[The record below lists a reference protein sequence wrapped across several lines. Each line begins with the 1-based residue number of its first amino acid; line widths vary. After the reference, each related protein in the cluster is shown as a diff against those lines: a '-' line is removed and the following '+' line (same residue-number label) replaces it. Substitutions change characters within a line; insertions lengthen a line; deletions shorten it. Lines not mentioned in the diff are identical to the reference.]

1 MRIRPLLLSLAV
13 AAAALS
19 CGGSKETP
27 TSPPPPSNEP
37 VVTTVGV
44 QIPLAQLEV
53 TSTEVLT
60 ADVRDQTGTPLAGKT
75 ATWKSFSTEI
85 ATIDA
90 SGILTGVSL
99 GTATITATVDG
110 RIGSVTVTII
120 PLRVASVAIT
130 PPTAPIFPGQ
140 AVPMAA
146 TLADRNGAVLTGR
159 TIVWKSSDTH
169 VATIDAAGTLNAQNG
184 GTTTIT
190 ATSEAVSGSLTVVVS
205 PPAGTTVPTI
215 TGIAPAVLR
224 PGAAA
229 TITGADF
236 IPSPLGTLVSVAG
249 VSATV
254 MAATTTQLTVL
265 LPAAGLPCLG
275 GQSATVSVSTI
286 AGTGTFAQPLNTATP
301 RTLAVGAS
309 FMATAGPTL
318 GCNELLAGGTY
329 VVSVFNAGTVLTA
342 NASFELRG
350 GAGGSAVAALVPSDV
365 LRATRI
371 VAAPIRSRTPI
382 DPAVAAA
389 AHEHLLRLE
398 HDLALIRELGPAR
411 NYRSAPRT
419 GATPGLSP
427 ASPSFALAPVPLS
440 VGQTATVNFNY
451 NGCSAGVSPVI
462 TARVVYVGP
471 KAIVLEDNAGPLAG
485 KIDADMIALAQ
496 EFETVSFPLL
506 LNFGDPLA
514 YDAHTDANGRIIMMF
529 TPKVNQAAANILGF
543 VQSCDLYPPT
553 AATNVSA
560 SNQAEIF
567 YARAV
572 TDTSSTSTSLNGRP
586 QWRRNMPSTIIH
598 ESKHIVAFAERMADP
613 RPTVS
618 EAVWLEEGT
627 AQVASELYGRAIH
640 ANGWRSNAGY
650 DGTLDCEIR
659 PGVAG
664 CGRGNFVMG
673 NHFLFLADY
682 LQGFEAKSILSGTDD
697 NDIYG
702 SAWMFVRWLT
712 DTYGGADEG
721 AFLRSIVKSV
731 NTSGTINVTT
741 PSGRSWAELLSQFTL
756 MLAADELSAV
766 TSPYIE
772 PSWNLPAVY
781 VGYNRDLASPPPAV
795 PLTLRQATFGS
806 VFAATATPLRG
817 GGAMLLQL
825 TGAAGAT
832 SQVLDLHATSGAALP
847 GTTNLG
853 IAVLRIR

>member
-19 CGGSKETP
+19 CGGSTETP

-44 QIPLAQLEV
+44 HIPLTQLEV
-53 TSTEVLT
+53 TTTETLT

-75 ATWKSFSTEI
+75 ATWKSFSTDV

-90 SGILTGVSL
+90 SGTLTGVSL
-99 GTATITATVDG
+99 GTAVITATVDG
-110 RIGSVTVTII
+110 RIGSASVTVI
-120 PLRVASVAIT
+120 PLKVASVVIA
-130 PPTAPIFPGQ
+130 PPAAAVFPGQ

-146 TLADRNGAVLTGR
+146 TVADRNGAVLTGR
-159 TIVWKSSDTH
+159 VIVWKSSDTH

-190 ATSEAVSGSLTVVVS
+190 ATSESVSGSLAVVVS

-215 TGIAPAVLR
+215 TAIAPAVLR

-229 TITGADF
+229 TITGTDF
-236 IPSPLGTLVSVAG
+236 IPAPLGTIVSVAG
-249 VSATV
+249 VSTTV
-254 MAATTTQLTVL
+254 TAATTTQLIVT
-265 LPAAGLPCLG
+265 LPTTGLPCMA
-275 GQSATVSVSTI
+275 GQAATVAVSTI

-309 FMATAGPTL
+309 FMVTAGANL

-342 NASFELRG
+342 NASFELKG
-350 GAGGSAVAALVPSDV
+350 TAGGSAAAALVPGGA

-371 VAAPIRSRTPI
+371 VAAPAVSRTPI

-427 ASPSFALAPVPLS
+427 SSPSFALAPVLLS
-440 VGQTATVNFNY
+440 VGQTATMNFNY
-451 NGCSAGVSPVI
+451 NSCSAGVSPVI

-471 KAIVLEDNAGPLAG
+471 KAIVLEDNAGLLAG

-496 EFETVSFPLL
+496 EYETVSFPLL

-553 AATNVSA
+553 ASTSVSA

-572 TDTSSTSTSLNGRP
+572 TDTSPTSTTLNGRP
-586 QWRRNMPSTIIH
+586 QWRRNMPSTLIH

-613 RPTVS
+613 RPTMN

-640 ANGWRSNAGY
+640 GNGWRTNAGY

-664 CGRGNFVMG
+664 CGQGNFVMG

-702 SAWMFVRWLT
+702 SAWLFVRWLT
-712 DTYGGADEG
+712 DTYGGSDEG
-721 AFLRSIVKSV
+721 AFLRSIVKSGT
-731 NTSGTINVTT
+731 TSGTINVTT

-756 MLAADELSAV
+756 MLAADELAAA

-806 VFAATATPLRG
+806 AFAATATPLRG

-825 TGAAGAT
+825 SGATGAA
-832 SQVLDLHATSGAALP
+832 SQVLDLHATSGAVLP